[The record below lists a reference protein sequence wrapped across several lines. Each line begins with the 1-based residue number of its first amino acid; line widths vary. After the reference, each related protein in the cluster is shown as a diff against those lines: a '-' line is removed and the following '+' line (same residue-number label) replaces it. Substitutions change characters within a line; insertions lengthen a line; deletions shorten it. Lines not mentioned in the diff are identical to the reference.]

1 MMNEL
6 IDWLGK
12 DFRVRKLDEDGDIE
26 VVLLCNEDAMF
37 YWALQYGPY
46 VEIVEPEN
54 LRSRIANAVK
64 GMYNKYVN

>member
-1 MMNEL
+1 L

-12 DFRVRKLDEDGDIE
+12 DFRIRKLDEDGAIE
-26 VVLLCNEDAMF
+26 AVFFCNEDAMF

-54 LRSRIANAVK
+54 LRSRIADAVK
-64 GMYNKYVN
+64 GMYHKYTN